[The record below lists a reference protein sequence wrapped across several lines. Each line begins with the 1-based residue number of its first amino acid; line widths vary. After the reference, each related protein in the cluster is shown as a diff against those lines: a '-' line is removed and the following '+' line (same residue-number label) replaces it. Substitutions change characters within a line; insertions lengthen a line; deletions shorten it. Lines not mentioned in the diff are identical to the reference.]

1 MRRLNISPNAYYN
14 FLKNRKEKYHEYKNK
29 IKQEIIDIQYPP
41 NNLPPYPKKSKQT
54 KLEVSNEV

>member
-1 MRRLNISPNAYYN
+1 MAKKTKASNLS
-14 FLKNRKEKYHEYKNK
+14 
-29 IKQEIIDIQYPP
+29 YPP